1 VTTIA
6 VIGAGVFGAWT
17 ALRLAEDG
25 FGVTLIDAYGAGNG
39 RASSA
44 DHSRIIRASYGRD
57 ALYTR
62 WATAARD
69 DWRWLS
75 ASTGTDLL
83 TTTGALVMGEPGNPY
98 VSACLDTLRALDIAA
113 DLLEARELATRYPQI
128 AVDGLGASVFE
139 RDAGVLQARAAVRA
153 TVALARERHK
163 VAVVHK
169 RVAPLDESTATPTVR
184 ADDGSSIAA
193 DGYVFACGPWL
204 PQLFPNA
211 IGGRVRPTRQEVL
224 YFGVPPGDS
233 RFSSPSLPVWIDF
246 AAGVYGIPDVHGL
259 GFKVGID
266 RHGPL
271 VDPDSLD
278 RIVAA
283 DVVRQTRDWMRTR
296 FPALASAPL
305 VDARVCQY
313 ENSSSG
319 DFIIDRHPAWNNVW
333 IAGGGSGHG
342 FKHAPAIGRYVADL
356 VTGRATP
363 EPRFL
368 LAEKTT
374 QRARSVY

>member
-1 VTTIA
+1 
-6 VIGAGVFGAWT
+6 
-17 ALRLAEDG
+17 
-25 FGVTLIDAYGAGNG
+25 
-39 RASSA
+39 
-44 DHSRIIRASYGRD
+44 
-57 ALYTR
+57 
-62 WATAARD
+62 
-69 DWRWLS
+69 
-75 ASTGTDLL
+75 
-83 TTTGALVMGEPGNPY
+83 
-98 VSACLDTLRALDIAA
+98 
-113 DLLEARELATRYPQI
+113 
-128 AVDGLGASVFE
+128 
-139 RDAGVLQARAAVRA
+139 
-153 TVALARERHK
+153 
-163 VAVVHK
+163 
-169 RVAPLDESTATPTVR
+169 
-184 ADDGSSIAA
+184 
-193 DGYVFACGPWL
+193 
-204 PQLFPNA
+204 
-211 IGGRVRPTRQEVL
+211 
-224 YFGVPPGDS
+224 
-233 RFSSPSLPVWIDF
+233 VWIDF
-246 AAGVYGIPDVHGL
+246 AAGVYGIPDVHAL

-356 VTGRATP
+356 VAGRATP